1 MTEEEAIE
9 ILKDERD
16 YAQLPWYVNEALNMA
31 INALEGNLISDKNF
45 YGRKKE

>member
-16 YAQLPWYVNEALNMA
+16 YAQLPWYVNQALEMA
-31 INALEGNLISDKNF
+31 INALYGNVISDKNF
-45 YGRKKE
+45 YGGKKE